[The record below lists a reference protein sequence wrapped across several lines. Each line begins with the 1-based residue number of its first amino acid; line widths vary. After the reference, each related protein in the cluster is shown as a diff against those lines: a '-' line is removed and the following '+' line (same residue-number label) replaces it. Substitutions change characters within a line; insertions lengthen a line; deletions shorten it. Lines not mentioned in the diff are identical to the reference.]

1 MPWILLSAAAAKVR
15 IFNVWNVRLDP
26 ANGER
31 LVPSCE
37 PAPRK
42 RKQAGPT
49 LLWHAKCCKRGTPP
63 KMRTC
68 FWLLTKNFSKCQC
81 SQWIHD
87 FGKGSHILWRPGDLR
102 SFHPKVPHKFEQR
115 ARPISTSKW
124 RMRHLTRWR
133 CSRQV
138 PKEQTK
144 VWIDFGN
151 IFFAAGDLS
160 TFTTHM

>member
-1 MPWILLSAAAAKVR
+1 MSGWILRTVGS
-15 IFNVWNVRLDP
+15 
-26 ANGER
+26 
-31 LVPSCE
+31 PSCE
-37 PAPRK
+37 LAPRK

-63 KMRTC
+63 KMRTTS

-87 FGKGSHILWRPGDLR
+87 FGKGSHILRRPVLR

-144 VWIDFGN
+144 VWIDFGKKN
-151 IFFAAGDLS
+151 SRRWLVYIHYTYIIRNWSWYCTYRLIG
-160 TFTTHM
+160 